1 MNQVQEP
8 EVNIEPEMNS
18 SVPAVDENLEDK
30 LEEVHI
36 SDTEEAAIET
46 ESIPDSKPNEEVVSI
61 SSEDSLVASSLEV
74 SPLSER
80 KVEITETKKETPNS
94 LSSGSP
100 RSTPSP
106 TLGKVDGLD
115 LNITAKEMRER
126 IGSRKK
132 RDPRKDNR
140 MDFRK
145 KHEIIQTL

>member
-1 MNQVQEP
+1 MFQ
-8 EVNIEPEMNS
+8 
-18 SVPAVDENLEDK
+18 
-30 LEEVHI
+30 
-36 SDTEEAAIET
+36 
-46 ESIPDSKPNEEVVSI
+46 
-61 SSEDSLVASSLEV
+61 
-74 SPLSER
+74 
-80 KVEITETKKETPNS
+80 TPNS

-145 KHEIIQTL
+145 KHEIIQTLWSFNAGSDFNRTGEKPIAFKLTLWVIKFNWMCWFQPYVCYTSHYMEHQSFTLLGFERFSMQAVCVCLTYEIVIHV